1 MSIAKVTLNNDVLV
15 DMTDASATANK
26 ILNTYTAYVADGSK
40 VTGTATEGSATLGTK
55 SISANGT
62 YNASSDNYDG
72 YSSVTVDV
80 PSGSVSLQ
88 SKSAAPSETAQTI
101 EPDSGYDGLSSVS
114 VGAVS
119 STYVGSGISRK
130 GSADLTVSGATV
142 TAPAG
147 YYDVAASKSIASG
160 TEGTPTA
167 TKGTVSNHA
176 VSVTPSVTNTAGY
189 IVGGA
194 KTGTAVSVSASEL
207 VSGTKSITQ
216 NGTGIDVTDYASVD
230 VSVAAPAPALQSKS
244 ATPTESVQTIQPDTG
259 YDGLSSVSIGAVSNT
274 YVGSAVT
281 RGGINTIL
289 VDASDNTIYVEEG
302 YYDGSFSTSMPY
314 ASVTGSDA
322 TINSSTGAI
331 GVSVTVGSGG
341 YIENGTYSSTAA
353 SSVNIKD
360 STNLTVSG
368 ATITAPAGYYPSA
381 ATKSVASGTAGTP
394 TASKGAVSNHAI
406 SVTPSVTNTTGYITG
421 ETKTGAAVSVS
432 ASELVSG
439 TLSIAANGTSDCT
452 NYASVSVAV
461 PFSSIYSGSSAPSSS
476 QGSNG
481 DIYIQTTS

>member
-1 MSIAKVTLNNDVLV
+1 MSDNLVILGTTYSNAAGFKATDDQDNVL
-15 DMTDASATANK
+15 TFT
-26 ILNTYTAYVADGSK
+26 
-40 VTGTATEGSATLGTK
+40 TGGSADLGTK
-55 SISANGT
+55 NISVNGT
-62 YNASSDNYDG
+62 YSAQDDNYDG
-72 YSSVTVDV
+72 YSEVTVNV
-80 PSGSVSLQ
+80 PTGT
-88 SKSAAPSETAQTI
+88 PRT
-101 EPDSGYDGLSSVS
+101 SS
-114 VGAVS
+114 
-119 STYVGSGISRK
+119 
-130 GSADLTVSGATV
+130 DLTVSGATV

-147 YYDVAASKSIASG
+147 LYSSNASASVASG

-167 TKGTVSNHA
+167 TKGTVSNHQI
-176 VSVTPSVTNTAGY
+176 SVTPSVTNTVGY
-189 IVGGA
+189 ISGG
-194 KTGTAVSVSASEL
+194 THSGTAVTISASEL

-230 VSVAAPAPALQSKS
+230 VSVAAPALQSKS
-244 ATPTESVQTIQPDTG
+244 ATPTESAQTIQPDTG

-322 TINSSTGAI
+322 TINSFTGAI

-406 SVTPSVTNTTGYITG
+406 SGTPSVTNTTGYITG

-476 QGSNG
+476 QGSHG